1 METRNIFKNLSPLD
15 HRYYL
20 SNRELFD
27 NLSNYLSEEAV
38 VKYCLKVE
46 IALLKMHVKMHLPGN
61 NEYGE
66 ILEKLEREITPEEVY
81 REEEKTQ
88 HNLRALVNVIKSR
101 VPSSISSYVHLGAT
115 SVDILDTAQALRMR
129 DAVRKVILP
138 LLTDL
143 LEELAVL
150 SEREAETP
158 QVGRTHGQHAVPVTL
173 GFSFAEFVARLGKS
187 IVELEKLSADLRG
200 KFAGAV
206 GAYNAA
212 SLLVKDP
219 EAFEREFLDSLG
231 IKPAE
236 YSTQMVEPEYLL
248 RMLLE
253 LNTAFG
259 IIANLADDL
268 RHLQRTEIDELR
280 EFFSATQVGS
290 STMPQKRN
298 PWNSEH
304 VKSLW
309 KAFAPRVLTFYMD
322 QISEHQR
329 DMSNS
334 ASGRFAAD
342 YIAGFADAAN
352 RMKKIIKSLRID
364 RDRLGKNMTLNGDM
378 VLAEAAYIL
387 LSLSGDPDAHE
398 RVRKLTLSCEKGG
411 ERLVDAL
418 KSDDKVWSMIEERLK
433 ATAGTDAEEF
443 FSNPAMYR
451 GKAPEKARRL
461 AGKYKKVVKEI
472 REKLYND

>member
-1 METRNIFKNLSPLD
+1 MEARNIFKNLSPLD

-20 SNRELFD
+20 SNRQLFES
-27 NLSNYLSEEAV
+27 LSDYLSEEAV
-38 VKYCLKVE
+38 VRYCLKVE
-46 IALLKMHVKMHLPGN
+46 IALLKMHVKMNVSDYHSYD
-61 NEYGE
+61 EV
-66 ILEKLEREITPEEVY
+66 IDKLESRITPEEVY
-81 REEEKTQ
+81 LEEEKTQ
-88 HNLRALVNVIKSR
+88 HNLRALVNVIKR
-101 VPSSISSYVHLGAT
+101 KIPSEISSYVHLGAT

-129 DAVRKVILP
+129 DAVRKVVLP
-138 LLTDL
+138 LLADL
-143 LEELAVL
+143 LSEIIGI

-173 GFSFAEFVARLGKS
+173 GFSFAEFTARLGKS
-187 IVELEKLSADLRG
+187 IVELERLSADLRG

-219 EAFEREFLDSLG
+219 VSFEREFLKTLD
-231 IKPAE
+231 IEPAE

-259 IIANLADDL
+259 VIANLADDL

-280 EFFSATQVGS
+280 EFFSKTQVGS

-309 KAFAPRVLTFYMD
+309 KAFAPRVMTFYMD

-334 ASGRFAAD
+334 ASARFTAD
-342 YIAGFADAAN
+342 YIAGFTAAAA
-352 RMKKIIKSLRID
+352 RMKKILASVRVD
-364 RDRLGKNMTLNGDM
+364 RDRLKKNMTLHGDM
-378 VLAEAAYIL
+378 VLAEAAYVL

-398 RVRKLTLSCEKGG
+398 RVRKLTLSCEESG

-418 KSDDKVWSMIEERLK
+418 KSDSKVWGMISERLK
-433 ATAGTDAEEF
+433 ATAGMDAGEF

-451 GKAPEKARRL
+451 GKAVEKTLML
-461 AGKYKKVVKEI
+461 ADKYKSVIKDI
-472 REKLYND
+472 RGKL